1 MLKCPPTFGQT
12 SDQSFQKSK
21 SGFFFAP
28 TVAVIFIKTIKYS
41 VPLSE
46 AIVFFFHHIFYGVV
60 AKVIK
65 KAVVA
70 TTVATLVHGT
80 HYTLVNLNI
89 KGFGKFLNS
98 QYF

>member
-1 MLKCPPTFGQT
+1 M
-12 SDQSFQKSK
+12 
-21 SGFFFAP
+21 
-28 TVAVIFIKTIKYS
+28 
-41 VPLSE
+41 SE
-46 AIVFFFHHIFYGVV
+46 AIVFFHHIFYGVV

-89 KGFGKFLNS
+89 KGFGKFLKS
-98 QYF
+98 DMMPSF

>member
-21 SGFFFAP
+21 SGFFF
-28 TVAVIFIKTIKYS
+28 VAVIFIKTIKYS

-46 AIVFFFHHIFYGVV
+46 AIVFFHHIFYGVV

>member
-12 SDQSFQKSK
+12 SDQSFLA
-21 SGFFFAP
+21 FFFAP

-46 AIVFFFHHIFYGVV
+46 AIVFFHHIFYGVV

-89 KGFGKFLNS
+89 KGFGKFLKS
-98 QYF
+98 DMMPSF